1 MPDLRSGVRRS
12 KRINDIQENAAA
24 LVPATRR
31 GAGRGDDSKAQA
43 IKSPSP
49 KPYNPAFFYPRPR
62 PAGRGRGAR
71 AMNQDKNG
79 KLFGTGVGGRG
90 RVGLDLAAREVV
102 TIPDEVVAEKG
113 AEKLAAVEE
122 EGSASPLPEKVLLL
136 WSILILSISIGVLH
150 YYYHLHMASPL
161 ICLLNLTTFLMI
173 V

>member
-24 LVPATRR
+24 LAPTIRR

-49 KPYNPAFFYPRPR
+49 KPCNPAYFYPRPK
-62 PAGRGRGAR
+62 PAGRGRGSR

-79 KLFGTGVGGRG
+79 KLLGTGVGGRG

-102 TIPDEVVAEKG
+102 AIPDEVVAEKG

-122 EGSASPLPEKVLLL
+122 EGNASPLPEKVLLL
-136 WSILILSISIGVLH
+136 CCILV
-150 YYYHLHMASPL
+150 
-161 ICLLNLTTFLMI
+161 
-173 V
+173 